1 MPLKAKIPLTTV
13 SRLSVYLRCFQR
25 AQSEGLETLSSKE
38 LAERTGINAA
48 QVRKDLAYFGQFG
61 RRGVGYAADKLALKI
76 GGILGLDRDWNVAII
91 GAGRL
96 GQALIQYGGFQ
107 RMRFRIAA
115 AFDADEEKQGW
126 EVEGVRIEPLA
137 SLVAIAQ
144 AKSIEIAVL
153 TVPAEAAQ
161 ECARLVAEAGIPAIL
176 NFTPARLVLPAGI
189 TLRDVDFTS
198 ELEALTF
205 ALKDRKL

>member
-1 MPLKAKIPLTTV
+1 MPIKARIPLTTI
-13 SRLSVYLRCFQR
+13 SRLSVYLRSFQL
-25 AQSEGLETLSSKE
+25 AQREGHETLSSLE
-38 LAERTGINAA
+38 LEERTGINAA

-61 RRGVGYAADKLALKI
+61 RRGVGYAADKLSLKI
-76 GGILGLDRDWNVAII
+76 AAILGLDRDWAVAII

-96 GQALIQYGGFQ
+96 GQALMQYGGFQ

-137 SLVAIAQ
+137 ALAGTAR
-144 AKSIEIAVL
+144 AKGIEIAIL
-153 TVPAEAAQ
+153 TVPADAAQ
-161 ECARLVAEAGIPAIL
+161 DCADQAVAAGIPAIL
-176 NFTPARLVLPAGI
+176 NFSPARISVPQGVS
-189 TLRDVDFTS
+189 LRDVDFTS

-205 ALKDRKL
+205 VLKTRKD